1 MTCIAVLLPAPADS
15 HILKIWN
22 QDTGRNFTSIE
33 PPDGGINDVCMWK
46 DQGLILLGCDAPK
59 IQVSGSASA
68 VQQWAA
74 GG

>member
-1 MTCIAVLLPAPADS
+1 MLALMTCNTMVLPAPADS

-59 IQVSGSASA
+59 IQVS
-68 VQQWAA
+68 V
-74 GG
+74 